1 VRSGPGCRCA
11 RKPKRAQLPPEL
23 EVDRSR
29 LIKMQTDFYDQI
41 HVLQTAGNPFAIAT
55 VVRAE
60 KPTSAKAGSRAIIT
74 EDGTL
79 SGWVGGS
86 CAEPTVKREAK
97 KALQDGQPRFIR
109 LCPAEKM
116 GQAPQEGVIEIA
128 LTCISGG
135 TLEIYIEPQLAQPHL
150 IVIGHLAT
158 AESLVRL
165 AKDLGWRVSLMGLD
179 ITRERFPDADHLVEE
194 LDFSKLPVTKNTYIV
209 VASHG
214 NYDEDMLVAALQSE
228 APYVALIASKKR
240 ASAILQYL
248 NETNL
253 AQEQIARLKYPAGL
267 DFGAVTPEEIALS
280 ILAEIIQQRR
290 QLPITNLQFPRE
302 ASNSLISDPLIST
315 LQLPI
320 TQNSSLEALDPVCGM
335 TVEIATAHFTSQ
347 YEGKTYYF
355 CAAGCKR
362 FFDKEPS
369 KYIQTES
376 SQM

>member
-1 VRSGPGCRCA
+1 
-11 RKPKRAQLPPEL
+11 
-23 EVDRSR
+23 
-29 LIKMQTDFYDQI
+29 MQNDFYDQ
-41 HVLQTAGNPFAIAT
+41 VQTLRQAGHPFVIAT

-60 KPTSAKAGSRAIIT
+60 KPTSAKVGAKATIT

-79 SGWVGGS
+79 SGWIGGS

-109 LCPAEKM
+109 LCPPEKL
-116 GQAPQEGVIEIA
+116 GTAPQEGAIEIA

-150 IVIGHLAT
+150 VVVGHLAT
-158 AESLVRL
+158 AEALVSLS
-165 AKDLGWRVSLMGLD
+165 KDLGWRVSLLGLD
-179 ITRERFPDADHLVEE
+179 VTPERFRSADQILNE
-194 LDFSKLPVTKNTYIV
+194 LDFTQIVITKNSYVV

-248 NETNL
+248 NESNL
-253 AQEQIARLKYPAGL
+253 NQEQIARLKYPAGL

-280 ILAEIIQQRR
+280 ILAEIIQRRR
-290 QLPITNLQFPRE
+290 QSAQPAE
-302 ASNSLISDPLIST
+302 HDSANSG
-315 LQLPI
+315 LQLPVPPQTI
-320 TQNSSLEALDPVCGM
+320 TEAIDPVCGM
-335 TVEIATAHFTSQ
+335 TVEIATAHFMSDYQ
-347 YEGKTYYF
+347 GKTYYF

-362 FFDKEPS
+362 SFDKEPGQ
-369 KYIQTES
+369 YVRTEIPS
-376 SQM
+376 